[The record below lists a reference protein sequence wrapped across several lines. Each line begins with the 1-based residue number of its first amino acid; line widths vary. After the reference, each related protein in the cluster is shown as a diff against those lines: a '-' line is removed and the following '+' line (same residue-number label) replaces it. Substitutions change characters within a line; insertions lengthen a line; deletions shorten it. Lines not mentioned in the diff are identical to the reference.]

1 MGTVHQFPVAG
12 NPATLEPAQALVRAL
27 RRVVDAAVGTAASF
41 QEREAAA
48 LALSNEATR
57 LFLRDD
63 LVAIADRHGEE
74 VEVDGRIYKR
84 HEPGTVRYYTL
95 CGSLDLERW
104 TYREVGVGN
113 GPTIVPLDLDA
124 GVVEGTTPALGYRI
138 ALGYA
143 KDHMRSCEE
152 DMQADH
158 RCPPS
163 RSTLE
168 RTAKAIGT
176 AVKQVTHRIEPRLR
190 QAERVPDAAVAIAL
204 GVDRT
209 AVPMEEACPRGEA
222 PATRRKRRRRRYIR
236 TPPDPI
242 TVTYRMAYVGTV
254 SFYDAEG
261 QELSTRRYA
270 AAAHESPTACV
281 VSRMMADLRHA
292 LRQAPALAVGVI
304 QDGAPELWQLLRSAL
319 AAEPLVTTYHEAI
332 DRYHLNERLGDILRG
347 TEPEATRRA
356 ARLSQWNDSLDHN
369 DQAIYR
375 IREFVR
381 TAYAAA
387 ITQNDLALRDQ
398 LDPHVTY
405 LENNAYLM
413 KYARLRDAG
422 LPVGSGVNEGSCK
435 SLIKK
440 RTNNGGQRWH
450 PEGLEAV
457 LTLRAV
463 QMSERLPRFWAHF
476 ARAYRKEVTR
486 CA

>member
-1 MGTVHQFPVAG
+1 MGTVHQFPVQG
-12 NPATLEPAQALVRAL
+12 KPAAEEPEAAFARAL
-27 RRVVDAAVGTAASF
+27 RRAVDAKVGAAASF
-41 QEREAAA
+41 QEREVAA

-57 LFLRDD
+57 LFLQDD

-74 VEVDGRIYKR
+74 VEVDGRIDKR
-84 HEPGTVRYYTL
+84 HEPGTLRYFTL
-95 CGSLDLERW
+95 CGALDIERW

-113 GPTIVPLDLDA
+113 GPTIVPMELEA
-124 GVVEGTTPALGYRI
+124 GLVEGTTPALGFRI

-152 DMQADH
+152 DMKADH

-176 AVKQVTHRIEPRLR
+176 EVKQVAYRIEPRLR
-190 QAERVPDAAVAIAL
+190 QAERVPDEAAAISMGL
-204 GVDRT
+204 DRT
-209 AVPMEEACPRGEA
+209 AVPMEEALPDGEA
-222 PATRRKRRRRRYIR
+222 PVTRRRTRR
-236 TPPDPI
+236 TPYARKQPDPI
-242 TVTYRMAYVGTV
+242 TVNYRMAYVGTV
-254 SFYDAEG
+254 SFDDAEG
-261 QELSTRRYA
+261 QEIGTRSYA
-270 AAAHESPTACV
+270 AAAHESPTDRV
-281 VSRMMADLRHA
+281 VSRMMADVRNA

-304 QDGAPELWQLLRSAL
+304 QDGAPEMWNLVRSAL
-319 AAEPLVTTYHEAI
+319 AAEPRVTTYDEAI
-332 DRYHLNERLGDILRG
+332 DRDHLNERLGKILLC
-347 TEPEATRRA
+347 TEPEAARRT
-356 ARLSQWNDSLDHN
+356 ARLSQWNESLDHN
-369 DQAIYR
+369 DHAIYR
-375 IREFVR
+375 IRESVR

-387 ITQNDLALRDQ
+387 ITQNDLTLRDQ

-405 LENNAYLM
+405 LENNAHLM

-422 LPVGSGVNEGSCK
+422 LPVGSGVTEGACK
-435 SLIKK
+435 SVIKK
-440 RTNNGGQRWH
+440 RTNNSGQRWR

-457 LTLRAV
+457 LTLRSV